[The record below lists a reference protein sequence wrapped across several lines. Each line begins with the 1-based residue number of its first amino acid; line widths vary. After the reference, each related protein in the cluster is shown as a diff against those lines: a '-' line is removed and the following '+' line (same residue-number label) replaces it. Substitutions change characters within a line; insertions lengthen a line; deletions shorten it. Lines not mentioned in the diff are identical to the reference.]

1 MILGR
6 VIRLPSLPHK
16 KGIFHIPFLCRNNND
31 PRPPSSKIPILSLD
45 FFPGLSLS

>member
-31 PRPPSSKIPILSLD
+31 PRHLRQKLL
-45 FFPGLSLS
+45 FLV